1 VWFDQPDNAAR
12 ACKLGVARTL
22 PFRRAT
28 ATRLS
33 QQLRRLLASSAYA
46 AAAQDLAATLN
57 ATDGA
62 STAAAHIIEALGRA

>member
-28 ATRLS
+28 ASRLS
-33 QQLRRLLASSAYA
+33 RQLRSLLASSAYA
-46 AAAQDLAATLN
+46 AAARDLAATLN
-57 ATDGA
+57 ATNGA
-62 STAAAHIIEALGRA
+62 ANAAAYIIEALGRA